1 MKITKIS
8 PAAKTAGRYNV
19 FVDEEYSFSLD
30 EIQLVQLGIKKDT
43 ELNAEQLAKLKNESD
58 FGKNYIRALD
68 LVSRRPRSIKEIKDY
83 ARKKGWNGYNTER
96 VINRLIEK
104 NYLDDVKFAKLYA
117 RSRAKLKKYS
127 LKRIRMDLNKKGISS
142 DLIDKAILELGL
154 ELNSDQN
161 TLKSLI
167 EKKAIRY
174 SDVNKLKSYL
184 LRNGFY
190 YDDINKALDEL
201 DKNEP

>member
-83 ARKKGWNGYNTER
+83 AQKKGWNGYT
-96 VINRLIEK
+96 
-104 NYLDDVKFAKLYA
+104 
-117 RSRAKLKKYS
+117 
-127 LKRIRMDLNKKGISS
+127 
-142 DLIDKAILELGL
+142 
-154 ELNSDQN
+154 Q
-161 TLKSLI
+161 T
-167 EKKAIRY
+167 
-174 SDVNKLKSYL
+174 
-184 LRNGFY
+184 RN
-190 YDDINKALDEL
+190 
-201 DKNEP
+201 